1 MLVELIAAVSSSVT
15 VTIMPAVAH
24 DLGGLQF
31 YGLVFSAFFLAGLAA
46 TPLAGGAADRWGPGR
61 PFAAM
66 VTLFGVGT
74 LLCALAPSM
83 LLLAAFRT
91 LQGFGAGAQY
101 TMAYGV
107 IAKVYPESGRA
118 RMMTLLSAVWTIP
131 GLVGPAYG
139 SLLASTVGWRWA
151 FLTLLPLLA
160 LAMLLTLPQMLRLSG
175 GAASASIDPRWPALL
190 AIGIGMLITG
200 LSAASLTALP
210 LVAAGLAIT
219 APALVRVLPP
229 GTFQARPGLP
239 AAVAVSFFGN
249 LGLMTV
255 YAFFPLVV
263 TQVRGRS
270 LAEGGIVVALLTVS
284 WTAGS
289 WWQSRQVERTSHR
302 RLVLGGCLALFG
314 GLLVSMLALTPTSL
328 LVAYAG
334 WMVAGLGIGVFFQS
348 LLMVAMEIADPGSE
362 TVAVA
367 ATQLAVRL
375 ALAVGTG
382 FGGAIVAVG
391 RTAGG
396 SLTEAAAVIFALS
409 VASAL
414 TAALLALRLPERT

>member
-1 MLVELIAAVSSSVT
+1 
-15 VTIMPAVAH
+15 
-24 DLGGLQF
+24 
-31 YGLVFSAFFLAGLAA
+31 
-46 TPLAGGAADRWGPGR
+46 
-61 PFAAM
+61 M

-83 LLLAAFRT
+83 LLLATFRT

-101 TMAYGV
+101 TMAYGA

-118 RMMTLLSAVWTIP
+118 RMMTLLSAVWTVP
-131 GLVGPAYG
+131 GFVGPAYG

-160 LAMLLTLPQMLRLSG
+160 LALVLTLPQMLRLAG
-175 GAASASIDPRWPALL
+175 GAATTSVDPRWPGLL
-190 AIGIGMLITG
+190 AIGMGMLISG
-200 LSAASLTALP
+200 LSAASLAALP
-210 LVAAGLAIT
+210 LAVAGLAVA
-219 APALVRVLPP
+219 APALVKVLPR
-229 GTFQARPGLP
+229 GTLLARSGLP

-249 LGLMTV
+249 LGHMTV

-270 LAEGGIVVALLTVS
+270 LAEGGVVVALLTVS
-284 WTAGS
+284 WTLGS
-289 WWQSRQVERTSHR
+289 WWQSRQVERMSHR
-302 RLVLGGCLALFG
+302 RLVVGGCLVLFA
-314 GLLVSMLALTPTSL
+314 GLAVSCLALTGLPL
-328 LVAYAG
+328 AIAYAG
-334 WMVAGLGIGVFFQS
+334 WTIAGLGVGVFFQS
-348 LLMVAMEIADPGSE
+348 LLMVAMEVAQSGSE

-382 FGGAIVAVG
+382 FGGAILALG
-391 RTAGG
+391 KGAGAT
-396 SLTEAAAVIFALS
+396 LTEMAAVIFLLS

-414 TAALLALRLPERT
+414 TAAVLALRLPGRM